1 VVGGRI
7 IMMKIIPSI
16 KLPIIKNGDSSNHIL
31 SDITKNKKIII
42 FGVPG
47 AFTPT
52 CSEKHLPGF
61 INLYNQFQAKG
72 IHDIYCLSVNDVF
85 VMKAW
90 LESYPKG
97 YLINGIADGN
107 ADFAKTM
114 QLTIDYSGGFM
125 GTRCKRFTLLA
136 DQNNIVKL
144 FIEEKGEY
152 FVSSAENI
160 LNNI

>member
-1 VVGGRI
+1 MVGGRI

>member
-1 VVGGRI
+1 MVGDRI

>member
-1 VVGGRI
+1 
-7 IMMKIIPSI
+7 M
-16 KLPIIKNGDSSNHIL
+16 
-31 SDITKNKKIII
+31 
-42 FGVPG
+42 PG